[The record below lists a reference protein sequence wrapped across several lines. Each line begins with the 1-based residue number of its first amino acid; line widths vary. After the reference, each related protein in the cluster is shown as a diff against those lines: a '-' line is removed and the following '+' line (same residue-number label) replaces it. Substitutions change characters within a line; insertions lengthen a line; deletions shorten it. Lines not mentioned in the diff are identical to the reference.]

1 MSQRAV
7 TTASGAAPQP
17 AQHFDN
23 TPLTFRLDLSSEKA
37 QTNFIIDQQ
46 QLQINDLKQQLAVM
60 QMERE
65 AK

>member
-46 QLQINDLKQQLAVM
+46 QL
-60 QMERE
+60 
-65 AK
+65 